1 MSKGIFRYSKDGTE
15 YRDYPYE
22 GESMPGAHSSPT
34 KEILRIRFTGE
45 VPEGGPFYS
54 GRDYCLKIV
63 TVYSRRS
70 GRPADRDYW
79 DAADFR
85 GDHLMHHIA
94 LDENGDMVSR
104 QLRRE
109 GKIDESLDGRRIMI
123 LEPDGLSLFDLI
135 NDSLDHSTG
144 FIDLSSLPVT
154 ARLDIL
160 DQICEGLQELYRHVQ
175 RDGRRIVA
183 YRDLKE
189 ENVLIL
195 TEGRRKVASLIDFA
209 TIRLEDSDG
218 KSFNNTYRSQFSESN
233 TAPEDIIPENDPVI
247 SFYQTSGQNQKTDV
261 FALGLILGR
270 LFSGNRPLRD
280 WIHRAQMN
288 EADSDRLWLHAYEDV
303 ISRYQTRDFRWLEKE
318 LGEEFRWQE
327 EIDSAIL
334 NKVQRLFRQ
343 STLLWPDARP
353 GIDLFRQR
361 LGDIL
366 DMAVTMEGPLEG
378 EEEEEAPSPGPDEA
392 AAGGGSPDASSE
404 EEKEVQYSLFLLN
417 TSVPAEMMGSYR
429 LAMEDA
435 WRKEV
440 KKHKRTGEPPSSF
453 HAGFITF
460 RSGNGADPRYAGTEM
475 PLHLYSREYLMDRYL
490 PQMVR
495 LTDPSGSL
503 ARGFRDAFLYVKDY
517 LQEEGS
523 QSFLGT
529 VCIFTPSV
537 PSPAELEE
545 VQFGDI
551 LDECERLSVE
561 RYGRHLQAVIY
572 SDPEKRSSDDAAD
585 WYDVKNLRISDLDLT
600 GAGSSKTKAETGS
613 ASASPDWDY
622 SSYEETSSYGA
633 RKSGPDTEN
642 GFFVGPDALYALGQ
656 DGREIYVLR
665 RKASERTFP

>member
-1 MSKGIFRYSKDGTE
+1 MAKGIFRFSKDGTE
-15 YRDYPYE
+15 YRDYPFE
-22 GESMPGAHSSPT
+22 GSPMPGAHSSQT
-34 KEILRIRFTGE
+34 KQILRIRFTGE

-63 TVYSRRS
+63 TVYPRLS

-104 QLRRE
+104 QLRRD
-109 GKIDESLDGRRIMI
+109 GKIDDSLDSRRIMI

-135 NDSLDHSTG
+135 NDRLDPSTD

-195 TEGRRKVASLIDFA
+195 MEGKRMVASLIDFA
-209 TIRLEDSDG
+209 TIRLEDSEG
-218 KSFNNTYRSQFSESN
+218 RSTNNTFRSQFSESN

-270 LFSGNRPLRD
+270 LFSSCRPLRD
-280 WIHRAQMN
+280 WIHRAQMT
-288 EADSDRLWLHAYEDV
+288 ETDSEKLWLHAYEDV
-303 ISRYQTRDFRWLEKE
+303 IGRYQTRDFRWLEKE
-318 LGEEFRWQE
+318 LGEDFRWQE

-366 DMAVTMEGPLEG
+366 DLAITREVPG
-378 EEEEEAPSPGPDEA
+378 EEEEEAPAP
-392 AAGGGSPDASSE
+392 E
-404 EEKEVQYSLFLLN
+404 EEAPVSGRGGEPSEKDRGEQYCLFLLN

-435 WRKEV
+435 WRKGL
-440 KKHKRTGEPPSSF
+440 KKHKKTGEDPALF
-453 HAGFITF
+453 MAGFVTF
-460 RSGNGADPRYAGTEM
+460 RSGNGADPRYADTET
-475 PLHLYSREYLMDRYL
+475 PLHLYTHDYLMNRVL
-490 PQMVR
+490 PLTVS
-495 LTDPSGSL
+495 LTDVSGSA
-503 ARGFRDAFLYVKDY
+503 ARGFRDAFLYVRDY

-529 VCIFTPSV
+529 VCIFTPAV
-537 PSPAELEE
+537 PSSRELEE
-545 VQFGDI
+545 VQFFDI
-551 LDECERLSVE
+551 LDDCQRLTAE
-561 RYGRHLQAVIY
+561 RYGCQLQIVIY
-572 SDPEKRSSDDAAD
+572 SDPDKRSSTDAAD
-585 WYDVKNLRISDLDLT
+585 WYDVKNLRISKVDLSGAAGGT
-600 GAGSSKTKAETGS
+600 ASGAGTR
-613 ASASPDWDY
+613 SASPVWDY
-622 SSYEETSSYGA
+622 PFYEEDPSSGSGYA
-633 RKSGPDTEN
+633 GPDME
-642 GFFVGPDALYALGQ
+642 GSFFVGPDALYAIGPE
-656 DGREIYVLR
+656 GRQIYVLR

>member
-15 YRDYPYE
+15 YRDYPFE
-22 GESMPGAHSSPT
+22 GSPMPGAHSSQT
-34 KEILRIRFTGE
+34 KQILKIRFTGE

-63 TVYSRRS
+63 TVYPRRS

-104 QLRRE
+104 QLRRD
-109 GKIDESLDGRRIMI
+109 GRIDESLDGRRVMI

-135 NDSLDHSTG
+135 NDRLDKAME
-144 FIDLSSLPVT
+144 FIDLASLSVT
-154 ARLDIL
+154 ERLDIL

-189 ENVLIL
+189 ENVVIL
-195 TEGRRKVASLIDFA
+195 MKGKRMVASLIDFA

-218 KSFNNTYRSQFSESN
+218 NSPNNTFRSQFSESN

-270 LFSGNRPLRD
+270 LFSGCRPLRD
-280 WIHRAQMN
+280 WIHKAQMS
-288 EADSDRLWLHAYEDV
+288 ETDSEKLWLHAYEDV

-318 LGEEFRWQE
+318 LGEDFKWQE

-366 DMAVTMEGPLEG
+366 DLAVTREGPLEA
-378 EEEEEAPSPGPDEA
+378 EEEAPAPERE
-392 AAGGGSPDASSE
+392 ASSPE
-404 EEKEVQYSLFLLN
+404 DGAPDGPAEKEKAEQYSLFLLN

-435 WRKEV
+435 WRKEL
-440 KKHKRTGEPPSSF
+440 KKHKKTGEPPASF
-453 HAGFITF
+453 TAGFITF
-460 RSGNGADPRYAGTEM
+460 RSGNGADHCYAKTEM
-475 PLHLYSREYLMDRYL
+475 PLHLYTHDYLMNRVL
-490 PQMVR
+490 PQTVS
-495 LTDPSGSL
+495 LTDVSGSA
-503 ARGFRDAFLYVKDY
+503 ARGFRDAFVYVRDY

-529 VCIFTPSV
+529 VCIFTPCV
-537 PSPAELEE
+537 PSFKELED

-561 RYGRHLQAVIY
+561 RYGRHLQVVIY
-572 SDPEKRSSDDAAD
+572 SDPEKRNGEDAAD
-585 WYDVKNLRISDLDLT
+585 WYDEKNLRISGLDLS
-600 GAGSSKTKAETGS
+600 GAGSGQAKPKTGGAFS
-613 ASASPDWDY
+613 SPVWDY
-622 SSYEETSSYGA
+622 PLYEEDASSGGKGA
-633 RKSGPDTEN
+633 GPDTED
-642 GFFVGPDALYALGQ
+642 GFFVGPDALYAMGPG
-656 DGREIYVLR
+656 GREIYVLR